1 MKKFLEAEIEI
12 VKFAALD
19 VITTSVEEEE
29 EEPVMG
35 LSNCF

>member
-1 MKKFLEAEIEI
+1 MFAPEIKIEKFEM
-12 VKFAALD
+12 VD

-35 LSNCF
+35 LGNCA